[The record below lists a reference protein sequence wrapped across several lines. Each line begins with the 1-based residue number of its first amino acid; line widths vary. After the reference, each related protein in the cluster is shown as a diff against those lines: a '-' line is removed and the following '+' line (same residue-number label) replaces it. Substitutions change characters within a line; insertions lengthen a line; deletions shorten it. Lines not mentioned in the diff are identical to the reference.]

1 MNIFEISFDLRGI
14 FLDNSVG
21 IWYNTKKSLKVCMVV
36 FRCVVGGMA
45 MGSKEKLSVDAQKLS
60 VLVACEY
67 GWWHRGCP
75 FQKFP
80 CSCLVD
86 R

>member
-1 MNIFEISFDLRGI
+1 
-14 FLDNSVG
+14 
-21 IWYNTKKSLKVCMVV
+21 MVV
-36 FRCVVGGMA
+36 FQRVVGGMT
-45 MGSKEKLSVDAQKLS
+45 MGSKEKLSVDAVKLS

>member
-1 MNIFEISFDLRGI
+1 MNILGYRSICVGF
-14 FLDNSVG
+14 FLTILLVFG
-21 IWYNTKKSLKVCMVV
+21 TIQKSLKVCMVV
-36 FRCVVGGMA
+36 FQRVVGGMT

-60 VLVACEY
+60 ILVACEY

>member
-1 MNIFEISFDLRGI
+1 VGF
-14 FLDNSVG
+14 FLTILLYLVQ
-21 IWYNTKKSLKVCMVV
+21 YKKSLKVCMVV

>member
-1 MNIFEISFDLRGI
+1 
-14 FLDNSVG
+14 
-21 IWYNTKKSLKVCMVV
+21 MVV

>member
-1 MNIFEISFDLRGI
+1 MGRRQDLSI
-14 FLDNSVG
+14 DAV
-21 IWYNTKKSLKVCMVV
+21 
-36 FRCVVGGMA
+36 
-45 MGSKEKLSVDAQKLS
+45 KLSVM
-60 VLVACEY
+60 VACEY

-80 CSCLVD
+80 CSCLFD